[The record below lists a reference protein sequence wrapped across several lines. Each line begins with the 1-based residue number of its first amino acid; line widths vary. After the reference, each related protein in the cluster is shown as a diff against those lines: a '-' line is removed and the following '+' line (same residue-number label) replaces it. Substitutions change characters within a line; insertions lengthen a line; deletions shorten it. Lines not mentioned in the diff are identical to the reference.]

1 MHLTDMDLQQLLQ
14 KGGVH
19 CDACGHAHHCDVEEV
34 LLGSGVASR
43 TAEVLARHGI
53 HHPFV
58 VCDENTRRAA
68 MAQVE
73 ASLKAA
79 DMPYVVCSLGEGRI
93 EPDEAAVG
101 ALTMAFQPCC
111 DGILAVGSGVINDCC
126 KVLAHTAG
134 CRSVVVGT
142 APSMDGY
149 ASNSASMIQNRV
161 KVSLST
167 GCPVAIIADTAIMK
181 DAPMRMLQA
190 GYGDMI
196 AKYCALCE
204 WRISNLVTGEPY
216 CEEIA
221 AMVRKSLRQV
231 IEGADKLPQRDEEA
245 VGKVVGGLILS
256 GIAMAFAGL
265 SRPAS
270 GEEHYFSH
278 MWEMMDLDR
287 GKTSD
292 LHGIQVGVGT
302 LLTLKVLDWM
312 RAHTPTQAHAEEVL
326 ASFREED
333 WRQEM
338 QRIFGKAAP
347 AIIKGEEERYHKND
361 PARHAERLQ
370 RLLTHWDDIL
380 RIMREELPDTAVLRA
395 QMERLNMPMTPDDLG
410 ISHQDTLDAWTGS
423 REIRDKY
430 LCSSVCWDLG
440 WMSEA
445 AKVL

>member
-1 MHLTDMDLQQLLQ
+1 
-14 KGGVH
+14 
-19 CDACGHAHHCDVEEV
+19 
-34 LLGSGVASR
+34 
-43 TAEVLARHGI
+43 
-53 HHPFV
+53 
-58 VCDENTRRAA
+58 
-68 MAQVE
+68 
-73 ASLKAA
+73 
-79 DMPYVVCSLGEGRI
+79 
-93 EPDEAAVG
+93 
-101 ALTMAFQPCC
+101 
-111 DGILAVGSGVINDCC
+111 
-126 KVLAHTAG
+126 
-134 CRSVVVGT
+134 
-142 APSMDGY
+142 
-149 ASNSASMIQNRV
+149 
-161 KVSLST
+161 
-167 GCPVAIIADTAIMK
+167 
-181 DAPMRMLQA
+181 
-190 GYGDMI
+190 
-196 AKYCALCE
+196 
-204 WRISNLVTGEPY
+204 
-216 CEEIA
+216 
-221 AMVRKSLRQV
+221 MVRKSLRQV

-312 RAHTPTQAHAEEVL
+312 RAHTPTQAHADEVL

-380 RIMREELPDTAVLRA
+380 RIMQEELPDTAVLRA
-395 QMERLNMPMTPDDLG
+395 QMERLKMPMTPDDLG
-410 ISHQDTLDAWTGS
+410 ISHQDTLDAWMGS

>member
-1 MHLTDMDLQQLLQ
+1 MDILNQSLEELINA
-14 KGGVH
+14 GGFD
-19 CDACGHAHHCDVEEV
+19 CACGRHHSCGLKYLKIGPGAVQYLVDALKAAGGTKAFIICDKHTEAAAWAKAEPVLAAANFPYKKFVFPMEHVEPDEYAVGSCLMAFDPSCDVI
-34 LLGSGVASR
+34 LGIGSGV
-43 TAEVLARHGI
+43 V
-53 HHPFV
+53 
-58 VCDENTRRAA
+58 
-68 MAQVE
+68 
-73 ASLKAA
+73 
-79 DMPYVVCSLGEGRI
+79 
-93 EPDEAAVG
+93 
-101 ALTMAFQPCC
+101 
-111 DGILAVGSGVINDCC
+111 NDCC
-126 KVLAHTAG
+126 KVLAHAVG
-134 CRSVVVGT
+134 CRSVILGT

-312 RAHTPTQAHAEEVL
+312 RAHTPTQAHADEVL

-370 RLLTHWDDIL
+370 RLLTHWDEIL
-380 RIMREELPDTAVLRA
+380 RIMQEELPDTAVLRA
-395 QMERLNMPMTPDDLG
+395 QMERLKMPMTPDDLG

>member
-1 MHLTDMDLQQLLQ
+1 MQFSELSIEHLIAPAEFP
-14 KGGVH
+14 
-19 CDACGHAHHCDVEEV
+19 CACGKTHKTPLKFVKIGAGAVNALPEALRV
-34 LLGSGVASR
+34 MGAKK
-43 TAEVLARHGI
+43 
-53 HHPFV
+53 PFV
-58 VCDENTRRAA
+58 VCDPHTLRAA
-68 MAQVE
+68 GEQVY
-73 ASLKAA
+73 AVLKNAGIEFVPFTFA
-79 DMPYVVCSLGEGRI
+79 REEI
-93 EPDEAAVG
+93 EPDEWAVG
-101 ALTMAFQPCC
+101 SIAMALDPSC
-111 DGILAVGSGVINDCC
+111 DCLLAVGSGVINELC
-126 KVLAHTAG
+126 KVVGHATGKPSL
-134 CRSVVVGT
+134 VVGT

-149 ASNSASMIQNRV
+149 ASNSSSMIVNGVKTTLYNRV
-161 KVSLST
+161 
-167 GCPVAIIADTAIMK
+167 PEAILADTDIMK
-181 DAPMRMLQA
+181 NAPMRMLRA
-190 GYGDMI
+190 GLGDML
-196 AKYCALCE
+196 AKYISICE
-204 WRISNLVTGEPY
+204 WRISHLVTGEYY
-216 CEEIA
+216 CEEVAKLVRRSLKKCVDA
-221 AMVRKSLRQV
+221 AA
-231 IEGADKLPQRDEEA
+231 GLPNRDSAA
-245 VGKVVGGLILS
+245 VGAIAEGLILS
-256 GIAMAFAGL
+256 GMAMGFAEV

-270 GEEHYFSH
+270 GLEHYFSH

-312 RAHTPTQAHAEEVL
+312 RAHTPTQAHADEVL

-370 RLLTHWDDIL
+370 RLLTHWDEIL
-380 RIMREELPDTAVLRA
+380 RIMQEELPDTAVLRA
-395 QMERLNMPMTPDDLG
+395 QMERLKMPMTPDDLG